1 MIKIL
6 RNLNNKKYSM
16 VINGIKIPS
25 NDIDL
30 GTENDVTDIRLST
43 ITFGRECTESAQIKM
58 EKSDS
63 NQILKVTLVV
73 DGLVSSNLS
82 DKIASEEKTLNY
94 L

>member
-58 EKSDS
+58 EKSHS

>member
-1 MIKIL
+1 
-6 RNLNNKKYSM
+6 M

-30 GTENDVTDIRLST
+30 ETEDDVTDIRLST